1 MRHHRYWWVS
11 LVQNGSEFIFTTWV
25 LLLKYDL
32 NHEMCMIFLFFYLKF
47 LCKTLWGEMSKKFWF
62 CWLRGSI
69 SISHLSLAPSAT
81 TFYHSNL
88 HVRLVPGSICSLN
101 PPHAWYIDGKQILR
115 ICEPTP
121 IAKRLRH
128 LPGVREIGIFH
139 SFPPFFSHMNFK
151 WKKHLEA

>member
-1 MRHHRYWWVS
+1 MSYVYIIKKVLQFTAPGKQYTKMIIMTLIIIESDEAHRYWWVS
-11 LVQNGSEFIFTTWV
+11 SVQNGSEFIFTTWV

-101 PPHAWYIDGKQILR
+101 PPHAW
-115 ICEPTP
+115 
-121 IAKRLRH
+121 
-128 LPGVREIGIFH
+128 
-139 SFPPFFSHMNFK
+139 
-151 WKKHLEA
+151 WEANS